1 MRCVKPPHERFFA
14 KVDKTDGCWNWT
26 ACTYGRMGYGKFSVA
41 RSTSVSAHC
50 WSYEYHH
57 GDIPKGMVVMHTCDN
72 PKCVNPDHLVLGTRQ
87 DNQRDMKEK
96 GRAASGERHHNSVL
110 TEREV
115 LAIREMLKRFPP
127 SPSGSSLAYGI
138 QTFLSKWFG
147 VHQVTISN
155 VYLRKSWGWH

>member
-26 ACTYGRMGYGKFSVA
+26 ACTFGHMGYGKFSIA

-57 GDIPKGMVVMHTCDN
+57 GDIPEGMVVMHTCDN
-72 PKCVNPDHLVLGTRQ
+72 PKCVNPDHLVLGTRK

-96 GRAASGERHHNSVL
+96 GRASSGERHHNSVL

-115 LAIREMLKRFPP
+115 LAIKEMMNRFPP
-127 SPSGSSLAYGI
+127 TTASKAAFAGI
-138 QTFLSKWFG
+138 QAFLGEWFG
-147 VHQVTISN
+147 VSRTCISKIHC
-155 VYLRKSWGWH
+155 RIAWK